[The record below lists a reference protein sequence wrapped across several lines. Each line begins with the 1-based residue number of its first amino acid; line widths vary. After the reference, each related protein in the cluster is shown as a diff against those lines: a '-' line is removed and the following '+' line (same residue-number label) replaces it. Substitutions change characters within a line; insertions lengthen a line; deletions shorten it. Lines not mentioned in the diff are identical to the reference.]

1 MDLIAFDLDVYV
13 DIKLELNIQN
23 FWLSMQDQEIADV
36 IFKEGMSDSRV
47 GELKKIMDDTSQ
59 K

>member
-1 MDLIAFDLDVYV
+1 
-13 DIKLELNIQN
+13 
-23 FWLSMQDQEIADV
+23 MQDQEIADV

>member
-1 MDLIAFDLDVYV
+1 MDLIAFDLDVL
-13 DIKLELNIQN
+13 IKFRDKFKE